1 MNIKTHKKSKIN
13 KLFKQSGPNIN
24 VAPVFFSYY
33 VMNISYLSYLNK
45 ASMEGNGAAER
56 GGVGRKWG
64 EKKQKK

>member
-1 MNIKTHKKSKIN
+1 MQNEYQNTQEKQNK

-45 ASMEGNGAAER
+45 ASMEGNGTAER
-56 GGVGRKWG
+56 GGVGRKWR
-64 EKKQKK
+64 EI